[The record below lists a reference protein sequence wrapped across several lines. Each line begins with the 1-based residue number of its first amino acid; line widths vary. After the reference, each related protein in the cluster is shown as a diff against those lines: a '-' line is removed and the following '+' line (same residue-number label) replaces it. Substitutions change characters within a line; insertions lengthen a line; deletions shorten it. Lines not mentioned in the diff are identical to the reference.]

1 MSSDEDGDGGT
12 GVRGWSG
19 ESVALPLGALL
30 KVKSCLVRKVGSDPD
45 VVDCE
50 DVLSLELPL
59 ELVSDLS
66 TIGVFFAAGMARRP
80 GLSPGKIAGCADCSD
95 SRPELSW
102 DLALWCGGPG
112 RCGLGSLL
120 LLVTGLCGPVLPAL
134 LLAGQL
140 GPNLL
145 QMCCTPSCWLVAFF
159 SPGLWG
165 PGSSWLLGSGLC
177 GPDVHWAL
185 WPCAVC
191 RPAAGCCWALGP
203 CCCSLGPVAL
213 TAVPGL

>member
-30 KVKSCLVRKVGSDPD
+30 KVKSCLGRKVGSDPD

-80 GLSPGKIAGCADCSD
+80 GLFPGRIAGCADCSG

-102 DLALWCGGPG
+102 VLALWL
-112 RCGLGSLL
+112 GLSARSFAPRLL
-120 LLVTGLCGPVLPAL
+120 LLFSCFEPALESVLCG
-134 LLAGQL
+134 
-140 GPNLL
+140 
-145 QMCCTPSCWLVAFF
+145 TKSFF
-159 SPGLWG
+159 
-165 PGSSWLLGSGLC
+165 
-177 GPDVHWAL
+177 
-185 WPCAVC
+185 
-191 RPAAGCCWALGP
+191 
-203 CCCSLGPVAL
+203 
-213 TAVPGL
+213 

>member
-1 MSSDEDGDGGT
+1 MG
-12 GVRGWSG
+12 
-19 ESVALPLGALL
+19 
-30 KVKSCLVRKVGSDPD
+30 RKVGSDPD

-80 GLSPGKIAGCADCSD
+80 GLSPGRIAGCADCSD

-145 QMCCTPSCWLVAFF
+145 QPSCWPVAFL

-185 WPCAVC
+185 WPCAGC
-191 RPAAGCCWALGP
+191 RPVAGCCWLLLGKVLTRALGP
-203 CCCSLGPVAL
+203 WLLLAGSGPCGPVAL
-213 TAVPGL
+213 CCLLFCC